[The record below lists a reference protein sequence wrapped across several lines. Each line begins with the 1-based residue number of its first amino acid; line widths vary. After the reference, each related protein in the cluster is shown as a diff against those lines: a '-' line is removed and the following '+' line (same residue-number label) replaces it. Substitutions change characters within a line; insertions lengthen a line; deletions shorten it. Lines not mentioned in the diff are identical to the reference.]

1 MCSKQAKSGWREMSC
16 SGGEIESPAE
26 YLCHV
31 TSFFVSHV
39 KGGHVTGGAPWVTC
53 QNAVGGGT
61 RGQRPCK
68 MP

>member
-31 TSFFVSHV
+31 TDGAVGQGDNGGRSPLWNILFQLFFVSRDRWCRRP
-39 KGGHVTGGAPWVTC
+39 GG
-53 QNAVGGGT
+53 
-61 RGQRPCK
+61 
-68 MP
+68 